1 VGRSPPDSAGAAH
14 RDMIVHLLKEQRGNE
29 VTTRC
34 GRTFDRRKTTDQTTT
49 AWWRDVT
56 CVDCPNQSTG

>member
-1 VGRSPPDSAGAAH
+1 
-14 RDMIVHLLKEQRGNE
+14 MIVHLLKEQRGNE